1 MLKLLRKHNNLTQ
14 KQLAALTNINQSYI
28 SKLEQNKFYHS
39 PTVTQI
45 IALSNALN
53 VNPIILAQYFI
64 EKEINANLDI

>member
-1 MLKLLRKHNNLTQ
+1 MLKLLRKHNKLTQ
-14 KQLAALTNINQSYI
+14 KQLGDLTGLHQSYI
-28 SKLEQNKFYHS
+28 SKLEDSNFHHS

-45 IALSNALN
+45 IALSNALD